1 LPIIAIKNLTK
12 GSMMSDLFNE
22 KAKDWD
28 ASEMKRLISS
38 AVGSSILKHIPLH
51 NKMDVMDFG
60 AGTGLISS
68 QVIPF
73 VNKVLA
79 VDISKAMLEKLIS
92 KPELQGKVKAVCQ
105 DITDK
110 PIDAKFDLIMSAMAI
125 HHVEDTLKLINTF
138 YEHLKPGAQIA
149 LADLDKE
156 DGSFHPE
163 GSEGVFHSGF
173 ERDELKQL
181 LENNG
186 FNNVQ
191 FFTVHIINKQEKQYP
206 VFLVVATKC

>member
-1 LPIIAIKNLTK
+1 
-12 GSMMSDLFNE
+12 MMSDLFNE

-68 QVIPF
+68 QVVPF

>member
-1 LPIIAIKNLTK
+1 
-12 GSMMSDLFNE
+12 MSDLFNE

-68 QVIPF
+68 QVVPF

>member
-1 LPIIAIKNLTK
+1 
-12 GSMMSDLFNE
+12 MSDLFNE
-22 KAKDWD
+22 KAKNWD
-28 ASEMKRLISS
+28 ASEMKKLLSS
-38 AVGSSILKHIPLH
+38 AVGSSIVKHVPLH
-51 NKMDVMDFG
+51 QQMDVMDFG

-68 QVIPF
+68 QVVPF
-73 VNKVLA
+73 VHKIVA
-79 VDISKAMLEKLIS
+79 VDISKAMLDKLVS
-92 KPELQGKVKAVCQ
+92 KPELQGKVEALCQ

-110 PIDAKFDLIMSAMAI
+110 PMNTQFDLIISAMAI

-138 YEHLKPGAQIA
+138 YEHLKPGATIA

-173 ERDELKQL
+173 ERDELRIS

-186 FNNVQ
+186 FDDIQ
-191 FFTVHIINKQEKQYP
+191 FFTVHIITKQEKQYP
-206 VFLVVATKC
+206 VFLVVATKD

>member
-1 LPIIAIKNLTK
+1 
-12 GSMMSDLFNE
+12 MSDLFNE

-68 QVIPF
+68 QVVPF

-191 FFTVHIINKQEKQYP
+191 FFNAHIINKQEKQYP